1 MEHAAVPVDVAGVN
15 RRVKHPTRWRDRV
28 FRLMPI
34 AAAFLLVG
42 MAAVINNN
50 WPVPDYID
58 ESIGLVASTTGQ
70 TYRIDAE
77 TQRRDDANLRESA
90 EAGDRFET
98 GAGSSLML
106 MLMGPSEVRMDQ
118 NTRIYVEDERTLSVE
133 QGRVFLDVAKGRQLF
148 RVRTPHGEVT
158 VFGTR
163 FDVQVGADTMRV
175 IVEDGRVQLSSTD
188 GRELFRVLT
197 RDQQGELRRDADAIR
212 VGGVNADRASAWAA
226 RIQPETEARELFLT
240 SIAPRYDAEEIN
252 AENGWLISTGGK
264 SLESIVLEWE
274 PVNGPGAFT
283 DYVIYVYTPE
293 NEPVFRAATY
303 SSIPV

>member
-1 MEHAAVPVDVAGVN
+1 
-15 RRVKHPTRWRDRV
+15 
-28 FRLMPI
+28 
-34 AAAFLLVG
+34 
-42 MAAVINNN
+42 
-50 WPVPDYID
+50 
-58 ESIGLVASTTGQ
+58 
-70 TYRIDAE
+70 
-77 TQRRDDANLRESA
+77 
-90 EAGDRFET
+90 
-98 GAGSSLML
+98 
-106 MLMGPSEVRMDQ
+106 MDQ

-293 NEPVFRAATY
+293 NEPVFRARVNGDVFLDP
-303 SSIPV
+303 SSTEIELRNTGQHTRRLNAVFVKAVPTRVADAQSVTFSRVYAVLGQ